1 MNKRSGSFN
10 YIKSPCVKLRV
21 PDVVKNMNIKVF
33 TIMSRTDETHHIEW
47 HKICSC
53 KCRLDAGVCNDKQ
66 RWKSDKCRC
75 ECKELTDTGRC
86 DDRFIWNP
94 SICE

>member
-33 TIMSRTDETHHIEW
+33 TIMSRTDETRHIEW

-53 KCRLDAGVCNDKQ
+53 KRRLDAGVCNDKQ
-66 RWKSDKCRC
+66 RWKSDKYRC
-75 ECKELTDTGRC
+75 ECKELIDTGRC